1 MALGR
6 IPPVSSLRRA
16 RVAAAGPVRGAAR
29 LALILLA
36 LLAWCR
42 PAAALEVPDYRGYVN
57 DYAGMLTAGTA
68 QQLESALAE
77 FDRSDSTQVAIL
89 TIPALEGEPLE
100 DFSIKVVEKWGVG
113 GKGKDN
119 GVLLLVARDD
129 RRIRIEVGRGLEGV
143 LTDLVSGRIID
154 QVITPAFRAGQVDQG
169 FLAGAAAIIQATRGE
184 FKAEARDARR
194 GQEPSPLFKFA
205 VLALIAT
212 VFVGRI
218 SRKMGAAAGS
228 AIFPLAFL
236 FGLAPG
242 WSLLLLLLLVPAGG
256 LLGWLLW
263 PFLDALAKGDGRH
276 HGGGFGGGGFGGY
289 GGGSFGG
296 GGGGGFG
303 GFGGGG
309 FGGGGA
315 SGSW

>member
-1 MALGR
+1 MR
-6 IPPVSSLRRA
+6 SLRFRNE
-16 RVAAAGPVRGAAR
+16 AAGPVRGAVR
-29 LALILLA
+29 LALILLVA
-36 LLAWCR
+36 LVSWAG
-42 PAAALEVPDYRGYVN
+42 PAAALEVPGYRGYVN
-57 DYAGMLTAGTA
+57 DYAGMLSAGTV

-113 GKGKDN
+113 RKGKDN

-218 SRKMGAAAGS
+218 SRKIGAAAGS

-236 FGLAPG
+236 FGLTPG

-276 HGGGFGGGGFGGY
+276 HGGGFGGGGFGGGY
-289 GGGSFGG
+289 GGGGLG